1 MDLPCKN
8 GLKSR
13 KLWRKLL
20 ELLKTLCMIWL
31 WKSGADRQIC
41 GKPTFFHKLRPQ
53 GKMYKETAFA
63 RENVE
68 KWK

>member
-1 MDLPCKN
+1 MGLSHKN

-20 ELLKTLCMIWL
+20 ELLKTLCMKGL
-31 WKSGADRQIC
+31 WKSEAKGISCEKA
-41 GKPTFFHKLRPQ
+41 GFFHKFCPQ

-63 RENVE
+63 RKNVE